1 MAQRGSEMTASAA
14 RSVAAA
20 AWAAA
25 ALALAPAAARAQ
37 FANMDINAL
46 NAQMNARMNQQMA
59 QQQNSIVASVLN
71 NPQAMALYPTCGRG
85 LTPQQFAY
93 KYAATGGCTAAG
105 YRAYMNQSQQ
115 MAGRQQQAWRGV
127 QQAEGNYRDAYNG
140 WTAGQSAN
148 MQEAGRGLTG
158 QGTYY
163 DPSAGR
169 NVQLGY
175 LPSAQPYRDPNT
187 GRVYAQDGNGQYWS
201 TTGDGRWTQV
211 NPARRSP
218 R

>member
-1 MAQRGSEMTASAA
+1 MTASDT
-14 RSVAAA
+14 RLAAA
-20 AWAAA
+20 LAAA
-25 ALALAPAAARAQ
+25 LLALAPAAAQAQ

-46 NAQMNARMNQQMA
+46 NAQMNARMNQQMN
-59 QQQNSIVASVLN
+59 QQQNSITANVLN

-115 MAGRQQQAWRGV
+115 IAGQQQQAWRGV
-127 QQAEGNYRDAYNG
+127 QQAEQNYRNSYNG

-148 MQEAGRGLTG
+148 MQEAGRNLGG
-158 QGTYY
+158 QATYY
-163 DPSAGR
+163 DPAAGR

-175 LPSAQPYRDPNT
+175 VQPGQAYRDAAT
-187 GRVYAQDGNGQYWS
+187 GRTYAMDPNGRYWS

-211 NPARRSP
+211 NPAARSP